1 MGYALLTGTP
11 LTAATALLSRMP
23 GRHKGIGMKRAVKKK
38 VVVVETAPPAD
49 ESTGNTGAEQRAAS
63 PPTLP
68 ASAAIAMPSPGEK
81 KLRQAENEFDEW
93 KAIAAK
99 AQRAEKEEA
108 SQLQLAERLYE
119 AKMRRW
125 SNGFKRTKKPS
136 PYGQIERFYKAKL
149 ELAGARRNHLQTR
162 LDTADA
168 MAVCADA
175 LVRVRDAQIA
185 RMCRGRM

>member
-1 MGYALLTGTP
+1 
-11 LTAATALLSRMP
+11 
-23 GRHKGIGMKRAVKKK
+23 VKKK

-119 AKMRRW
+119 AKPKMRRW
-125 SNGFKRTKKPS
+125 
-136 PYGQIERFYKAKL
+136 QWL
-149 ELAGARRNHLQTR
+149 
-162 LDTADA
+162 
-168 MAVCADA
+168 
-175 LVRVRDAQIA
+175 
-185 RMCRGRM
+185 